1 MEKNKI
7 LPQREVKKYSIDKCC
22 PKKRANENKRKWEK
36 PSLEDVSGK
45 VMAQP
50 YIRFT

>member
-1 MEKNKI
+1 MEDKNEKNKVI
-7 LPQREVKKYSIDKCC
+7 TKETGKKVKSES
-22 PKKRANENKRKWEK
+22 KKEWKK
-36 PSLEDVSGK
+36 PTLEDVSSR

>member
-1 MEKNKI
+1 MAEQKRREKAASGCATMQVERGKQN
-7 LPQREVKKYSIDKCC
+7 
-22 PKKRANENKRKWEK
+22 KWEK
-36 PSLEDVSGK
+36 PTLDDVSGR

>member
-1 MEKNKI
+1 MRAKRDEKKTI
-7 LPQREVKKYSIDKCC
+7 AHKEEKKG
-22 PKKRANENKRKWEK
+22 KKKEWKK
-36 PSLEDVSGK
+36 PALEDVSGR

>member
-1 MEKNKI
+1 MKEENTG
-7 LPQREVKKYSIDKCC
+7 REEVKAAVV
-22 PKKRANENKRKWEK
+22 KKGKPMKKGGKDRKWEK
-36 PSLEDVSGK
+36 PVLEDVSGR

>member
-1 MEKNKI
+1 MKGKKDEKKVLGGDTGKN
-7 LPQREVKKYSIDKCC
+7 VTNGGKKEW
-22 PKKRANENKRKWEK
+22 KKPA
-36 PSLEDVSGK
+36 LEDVSGR

>member
-1 MEKNKI
+1 MEEKTKKKETSTCYME
-7 LPQREVKKYSIDKCC
+7 REKKSNGIKEW
-22 PKKRANENKRKWEK
+22 KK
-36 PSLEDVSGK
+36 PTLEDVSGK

>member
-1 MEKNKI
+1 MAERNAGKKI
-7 LPQREVKKYSIDKCC
+7 LAPEMGKKVNNAG
-22 PKKRANENKRKWEK
+22 KKEWKK
-36 PSLEDVSGK
+36 PTLEDVSNR

>member
-1 MEKNKI
+1 MKEKEKVLVNTTEKE
-7 LPQREVKKYSIDKCC
+7 RNNGGKKEW
-22 PKKRANENKRKWEK
+22 KK
-36 PSLEDVSGK
+36 PTLEDVSVR